1 MFDDGWSCDEWNAF
15 DWWQDDWVPDREP
28 TEEQQGPPL
37 ETSAI
42 IPSLGQPL
50 IEEIDDEAEAV
61 SAALPSQA
69 SSSGGCTRAP
79 EPGLMSTL
87 FVGALMLIGTLSS
100 NVPVIHPSDDIEL
113 SAQPPALPDPKDPLA
128 EFHLQS
134 GVIDKSWILF
144 DSGASANCAPPWFGQ
159 DYPLHPV
166 GSDCPA
172 LRSISG
178 KTLNIVGKRIIELD
192 CGGHSMCVHFYV
204 CEAFRSHWSVFLVFY
219 CRTSSPS

>member
-1 MFDDGWSCDEWNAF
+1 
-15 DWWQDDWVPDREP
+15 
-28 TEEQQGPPL
+28 
-37 ETSAI
+37 
-42 IPSLGQPL
+42 
-50 IEEIDDEAEAV
+50 
-61 SAALPSQA
+61 
-69 SSSGGCTRAP
+69 
-79 EPGLMSTL
+79 
-87 FVGALMLIGTLSS
+87 MLIGTLSS

-172 LRSISG
+172 LRS
-178 KTLNIVGKRIIELD
+178 
-192 CGGHSMCVHFYV
+192 HH
-204 CEAFRSHWSVFLVFY
+204 
-219 CRTSSPS
+219 